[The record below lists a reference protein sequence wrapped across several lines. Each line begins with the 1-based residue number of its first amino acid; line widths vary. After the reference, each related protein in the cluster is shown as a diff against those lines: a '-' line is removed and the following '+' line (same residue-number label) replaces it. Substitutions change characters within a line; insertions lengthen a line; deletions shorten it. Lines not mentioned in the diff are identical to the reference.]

1 MAPTIVRAPA
11 LRGTHQAPRPLS
23 RGCAATFQ
31 ICRYSLTL
39 LVPPARLTFPL
50 SREIDGQRLP
60 TTAGWISRAHSRSTP
75 LVGYYS
81 HNQQFPPPNKRRTL
95 KHSHFRMTP
104 CHLPREPVSCPLT
117 FGGHAMGR
125 PAFARSTFM
134 GPVFARNT
142 FV

>member
-31 ICRYSLTL
+31 ICQCSLTL

-50 SREIDGQRLP
+50 SREIDGRNLP
-60 TTAGWISRAHSRSTP
+60 TTAGCISRAHSQSTP

-81 HNQQFPPPNKRRTL
+81 HNQQFPPPKG
-95 KHSHFRMTP
+95 
-104 CHLPREPVSCPLT
+104 E
-117 FGGHAMGR
+117 
-125 PAFARSTFM
+125 RSTQL
-134 GPVFARNT
+134 AA
-142 FV
+142 